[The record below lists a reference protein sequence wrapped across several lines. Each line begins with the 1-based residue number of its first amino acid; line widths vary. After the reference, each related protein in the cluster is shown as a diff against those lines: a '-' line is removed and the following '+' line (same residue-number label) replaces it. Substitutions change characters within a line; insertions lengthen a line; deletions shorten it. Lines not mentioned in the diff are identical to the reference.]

1 MGFVEFLVNRSDDML
16 ELGIQ
21 HALVVAVSVALAT
34 VIGVALGIAT
44 YQRERPRELVLAAT
58 GAFLTIPSFA
68 LFILL
73 LGPLGLGWRPVVV
86 ALTMYGLMP
95 VVRNT
100 ITGLREVSPAVV
112 EAAKGMGLSRRQ
124 RLLRV
129 ELPLAWP
136 VIITGIRV
144 TTLVLLGIAAIG
156 AIVNGPGYG
165 ELIFTGLA
173 RVGTPVAVNL
183 VLAGALGVMVLAVL
197 FDLLFYAARR
207 LTTTRGIR

>member
-1 MGFVEFLVNRSDDML
+1 MNFFEFLASRSEQMI
-16 ELGIQ
+16 ELGLS
-21 HALVVAVSVALAT
+21 HAAVVGISVLLAT
-34 VIGVALGIAT
+34 VIGVGLGVAT
-44 YQRERPRELVLAAT
+44 YQREQARDVALAIT

-73 LGPLGLGWRPVVV
+73 LGPLGLGWQPVVV

-95 VVRNT
+95 IVRNT
-100 ITGLREVSPAVV
+100 ITGLRGVDPAIV
-112 EAAKGMGLSRRQ
+112 ESAKGMGMGRRQ
-124 RLLRV
+124 RLLRI

-136 VIITGIRV
+136 VIITGVRV

-173 RVGTPVAVNL
+173 RVGTPVAVNM
-183 VLAGALGVMVLAVL
+183 VLAGAFGVMVLAVL
-197 FDLLFYAARR
+197 FDLLFYGVRH
-207 LTTTRGIR
+207 LTTSRGIR